1 MFNYINLINEM
12 VRYYLI
18 IIIGLFTVFILIKL
32 YILIKNMI
40 QNRIKQKTLKRI
52 YIINNEL
59 QKIYNNNLKEFNKII
74 KTNELY
80 LEYKNRKLYK
90 D

>member
-1 MFNYINLINEM
+1 MFYYINLINEM

-18 IIIGLFTVFILIKL
+18 IIIGLFIVFILIKL

-40 QNRIKQKTLKRI
+40 QNRIKQKTFKRI
-52 YIINNEL
+52 YIKNKKL
-59 QKIYNNNLKEFNKII
+59 HRIYNNNLKEFNKNI

-80 LEYKNRKLYK
+80 LEYKYK
-90 D
+90 VI

>member
-1 MFNYINLINEM
+1 M

-18 IIIGLFTVFILIKL
+18 IIIGLFIVFILIKL

-40 QNRIKQKTLKRI
+40 QNRIKQKTFKRI
-52 YIINNEL
+52 YIKNKKL
-59 QKIYNNNLKEFNKII
+59 HRIYNNNLKEFNKNI

-80 LEYKNRKLYK
+80 LEYKYK
-90 D
+90 VI

>member
-1 MFNYINLINEM
+1 M